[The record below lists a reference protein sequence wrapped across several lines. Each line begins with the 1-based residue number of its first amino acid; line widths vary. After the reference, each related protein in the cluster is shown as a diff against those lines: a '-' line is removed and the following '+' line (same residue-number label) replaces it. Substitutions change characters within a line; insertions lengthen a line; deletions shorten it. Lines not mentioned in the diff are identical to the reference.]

1 MARALMSALF
11 LCCVAP
17 LQAAEPLDAFP
28 AEVDGKRRH
37 VIELPKVVDESRF
50 MVELVPGKSSV
61 ADCNLRSF
69 RAPLQRQV
77 LPGWGYPYFVLAD
90 LKPTQGPRKVCAPGS
105 ESRRF
110 IRVRGDGL
118 ILPYT
123 SSQPLVV
130 YLPEDVQLK
139 YRVWRADKNLSDA
152 RSE

>member
-1 MARALMSALF
+1 MARSLLPALILYYAL
-11 LCCVAP
+11 P

-28 AEVDGKRRH
+28 SEVEGKYRH

-50 MVELVPGKSSV
+50 MVELVPGKNAL

-69 RAPLQRQV
+69 NAPLQRQV
-77 LPGWGYPYFVLAD
+77 LPGWGYPYYVLAD
-90 LKPTQGPRKVCAPGS
+90 LKPAQGTSKVCGPDS

-110 IRVRGDGL
+110 IRVRGKGL

-130 YLPEDVQLK
+130 YLPEGVQLK

-152 RSE
+152 QSK